1 MDGKILM
8 QHSKGQYPF
17 LDAVCY
23 ADNNEDIDPSGPNSV
38 EKTKRG
44 SKVVGGGLRQ
54 YSNMVCMKVKDKG
67 RTTYSEV
74 ADEIIADF
82 RATEVNSSVSMNE
95 SDEKNIRR
103 RVYDVL
109 NVLMAL
115 DIVTK
120 DRKEIQ
126 WKGLPTSAG
135 VDMDEIKG
143 MRDKLKDEI
152 NKKAAY
158 LKDLEDQIAGHQA
171 LICRNQQLYDSKNG
185 PPKGF
190 PLPFLVVKTAPHATV
205 EIEISEDMQ
214 LVNFDFNSTPFS
226 LHDDAYVLNLMRHY
240 RHLEGAQASQTSAVL
255 SSSPCSDVD
264 SSVGGRR

>member
-143 MRDKLKDEI
+143 MRAKLKDEI

-190 PLPFLVVKTAPHATV
+190 PLPFLVVKLRLRFLRICSWSTSTSTAH
-205 EIEISEDMQ
+205 
-214 LVNFDFNSTPFS
+214 LS
-226 LHDDAYVLNLMRHY
+226 LCTMML
-240 RHLEGAQASQTSAVL
+240 TF
-255 SSSPCSDVD
+255 
-264 SSVGGRR
+264 